1 MYSHCMN
8 KESAD
13 LESEHSPKI
22 LVCMISLRV
31 LMTLFDGCMQLCEPE
46 TYFRFRGLMCFSP
59 YADKFL
65 LVIFKCLHT
74 KLEGMLADVISQSL
88 LIYWMSMGL
97 TATLKLEECT

>member
-1 MYSHCMN
+1 
-8 KESAD
+8 
-13 LESEHSPKI
+13 
-22 LVCMISLRV
+22 
-31 LMTLFDGCMQLCEPE
+31 
-46 TYFRFRGLMCFSP
+46 MCFSP

-88 LIYWMSMGL
+88 LIHWMSMGL